1 MERLPFEPDE
11 DELSEEYTYPRWWEE
26 LQDVGMSMRDFV

>member
-11 DELSEEYTYPRWWEE
+11 EEQEPETYPRWWEE
-26 LQDVGMSMRDFV
+26 LQEVGMSQRDFI